1 MLTKLASDIFEKLAM
16 DPEVKKA
23 FRENIEFRR
32 AWNALNVEKG
42 GAASADE
49 LRDLAVK
56 FGVQKPKPNFNA
68 GPKART
74 QKPGNPFDAK
84 NFKSHDYDFNAKAK
98 YWEDARRKR
107 WENFHAEADR
117 MKADFEAKAKAQQQA
132 KANFNT
138 DQRQNYQQAK
148 PTADSFKKFQ
158 RAARVGLGTAGAAY
172 GVYKLYDY
180 YKNRNK
186 KAA

>member
-16 DPEVKKA
+16 DPEVRKA

-32 AWNALNVEKG
+32 AWNDLNVQRG
-42 GAASADE
+42 WSASADDLHE
-49 LRDLAVK
+49 LAVK

-98 YWEDARRKR
+98 YWDNAQERRK
-107 WENFHAEADR
+107 NFQAEADR
-117 MKADFEAKAKAQQQA
+117 MKADFEAKFKAQQRQA
-132 KANFNT
+132 KANFHNG
-138 DQRQNYQQAK
+138 RQTTQQT
-148 PTADSFKKFQ
+148 PTNAAESFKKFQ
-158 RAARVGLGTAGAAY
+158 RAARVGLATAGAAY
-172 GVYKLYDY
+172 GGYKLYDY

>member
-1 MLTKLASDIFEKLAM
+1 M
-16 DPEVKKA
+16 DPEVRKA

-32 AWNALNVEKG
+32 AWNALNVERG

-68 GPKART
+68 GLKART

-117 MKADFEAKAKAQQQA
+117 MKSDFEAKFKAQQQA
-132 KANFNT
+132 KPKWNFH
-138 DQRQNYQQAK
+138 K
-148 PTADSFKKFQ
+148 ADPEFVKNMGNNVQKDYM
-158 RAARVGLGTAGAAY
+158 RDARRGMAGLGLAGAAY
-172 GVYKLYDY
+172 GGYKLYDY